1 MHKQDALRPAL
12 DNTIRVDGR
21 DYRVITRL
29 TGRKNVIIT
38 TRVYLEG
45 ERISAKRASH
55 GPAPGGSVGKRHVA
69 ALLRSQHEAEVALIN
84 TVRKAPSQYMKEAK
98 DLLRDG
104 DGEAALMLLTEA
116 LGAWPDD
123 PFILSYWGCLS
134 AVVKRDYEKGI
145 EACKRSLGALKDS
158 LPFGQEI
165 FYPELYLN
173 LGRAFLA
180 AGRKRNAIYFFKKGL
195 TLDQA
200 NASLHGEMKMLG
212 QRREPPVPGLKRSNP
227 INKYIGMLLRKPPK
241 AKPGGKQDTPA

>member
-1 MHKQDALRPAL
+1 MPKQDVIRPAL
-12 DNTIRVDGR
+12 DNTIRMDGR

-45 ERISAKRASH
+45 ERISARRASH
-55 GPAPGGSVGKRHVA
+55 GPAPGGRVGKRHVA
-69 ALLRSQHEAEVALIN
+69 ALLRSQHEAEMDLIS

-104 DGEAALMLLTEA
+104 GGEAALLLLTDA
-116 LGAWPDD
+116 LRAWPDD

-134 AVVKRDYEKGI
+134 AVVQRDYKKGI
-145 EACKRSLGALKDS
+145 AACKRSLGALKDS

-180 AGRKRNAIYFFKKGL
+180 AGRKRNAIFFFRKGL
-195 TLDQA
+195 ALDQA

-212 QRREPPVPGLKRSNP
+212 QRRKPPVPGLKRSNP
-227 INKYIGMLLRKPPK
+227 INKYIGMLLHKPPK
-241 AKPGGKQDTPA
+241 AEQEDRKKTRA